1 MRRDNASGFRG
12 EMHQGFIGIGVALDP
27 ERVARS
33 IENSPHITNI
43 ICYTDSDTA
52 SNYSF
57 PCQVRT
63 ADSPGEMMVSD
74 LVSGQINA
82 AVRGTLPASKTL
94 SALKHAY
101 GVQELERIV
110 LLESAA
116 GKQFFLA
123 PVGID
128 EGWTISQK
136 VSLIRKGTEI
146 AVSAGL
152 SGSVGILSGGR
163 LGDAGRHPAVDRSMA
178 DAELV
183 ARITGAR
190 HYEILIEDAI
200 TECSLV
206 IAPDGITGNLIFR
219 TLLFAGKGAS
229 HGAPVV
235 NIPGIFVDTSRVNP
249 DYANALNLAA
259 SMCSR

>member
-1 MRRDNASGFRG
+1 
-12 EMHQGFIGIGVALDP
+12 MHQGLIGIGAAVDP

-33 IENSPHITNI
+33 IANSSIADNV
-43 ICYTDSDTA
+43 ICYTDPDTA
-52 SNYSF
+52 SHFSF
-57 PCQVRT
+57 PCKVRT
-63 ADSPGEMMVSD
+63 AESPGEMLVSD
-74 LVSGQINA
+74 LVSGQIIA

-110 LLESAA
+110 LLESAT

-136 VSLIRKGTEI
+136 VSLIRKGKEI
-146 AVSAGL
+146 AVDAGL
-152 SGSVGILSGGR
+152 SGTVGILSGGR
-163 LGDAGRHPAVDRSMA
+163 IGDAGRHPAVDRSMA

-200 TECSLV
+200 AECGLI

-219 TLLFAGKGAS
+219 TLLFVGKGAS

-249 DYANALNLAA
+249 DYSNALNLAA
-259 SMCSR
+259 SMSVRQSL